1 MSQSL
6 QTRIGERYRAEAVP
20 TREAAVESG
29 VRRVERRLDAF
40 VAELRQMTPEERIRA
55 SRYSFDDWE
64 CWAYAARYPD
74 EVPLV
79 NGELEWIAATLE

>member
-6 QTRIGERYRAEAVP
+6 QTPVVDRDQAERTP
-20 TREAAVESG
+20 TRRTAVKAG
-29 VRRVERRLDAF
+29 AQKVERRLDTF

-64 CWAYAARYPD
+64 RWTYAARYPD

-79 NGELEWIAATLE
+79 NGELEWIVATLE

>member
-1 MSQSL
+1 MSQPL
-6 QTRIGERYRAEAVP
+6 QTPVVDQNPADGTP
-20 TREAAVESG
+20 TREAVAESG
-29 VRRVERRLDAF
+29 VQKVERRLDAF

-64 CWAYAARYPD
+64 RWTYAARFPD

>member
-6 QTRIGERYRAEAVP
+6 QTPVVDRDQAESAA
-20 TREAAVESG
+20 TGEAAVESDA
-29 VRRVERRLDAF
+29 RKVEGRLDAF

-64 CWAYAARYPD
+64 RWTYAARYPD

-79 NGELEWIAATLE
+79 NGELEWIVATLE

>member
-6 QTRIGERYRAEAVP
+6 QTPIVDRD
-20 TREAAVESG
+20 
-29 VRRVERRLDAF
+29 RVEIPPTPETVVETGGRKVERCLDTF

-64 CWAYAARYPD
+64 RWTYAARYPD

-79 NGELEWIAATLE
+79 NGELEWIVATLE